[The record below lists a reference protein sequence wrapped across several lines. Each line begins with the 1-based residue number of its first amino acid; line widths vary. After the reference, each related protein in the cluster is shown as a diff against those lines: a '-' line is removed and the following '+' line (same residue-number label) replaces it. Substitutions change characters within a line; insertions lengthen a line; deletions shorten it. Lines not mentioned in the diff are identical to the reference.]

1 MIADIRHEPN
11 YLLSSYILLPELGWL
26 RDVITSNL
34 YLV

>member
-11 YLLSSYILLPELGWL
+11 YLLSSCILLLELGWL
-26 RDVITSNL
+26 RDVIASNL